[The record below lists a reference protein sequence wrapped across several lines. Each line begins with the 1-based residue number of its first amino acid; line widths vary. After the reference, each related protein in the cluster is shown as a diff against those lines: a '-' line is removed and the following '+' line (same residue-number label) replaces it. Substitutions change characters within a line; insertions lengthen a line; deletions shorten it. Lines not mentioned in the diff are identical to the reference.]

1 MTQNP
6 NPQSTHK
13 TIPTQTRLVN
23 SYYGLLGLQPSA
35 SATDIRKA
43 YHQLSKLYHPDTT
56 ELPEEIAR
64 GKFQRLNEAYATL
77 SNLDRRSSYDLKIG
91 YLEDFL
97 PQKRVNY
104 GDIEDYKPKK
114 VPNSAYIDP
123 IDRPLSAGEIS
134 VIFFLGVTIVGCLI
148 LVIIIAY
155 LRGMPL

>member
-1 MTQNP
+1 VTQNQ
-6 NPQSTHK
+6 NPQSTQRR
-13 TIPTQTRLVN
+13 IPTQTRLVN

-43 YHQLSKLYHPDTT
+43 YHRLSKLYHPDTT

-77 SNLDRRSSYDLKIG
+77 SNPDRRSNYDLKIG
-91 YLEDFL
+91 YLEDVL
-97 PQKRVNY
+97 RQKRVNY
-104 GDIEDYKPKK
+104 GNLEDYTPKK
-114 VPNSAYIDP
+114 VPNSAYIDS

-134 VIFFLGVTIVGCLI
+134 VIFFLGATIGGCLI
-148 LVIIIAY
+148 LVIVIAY